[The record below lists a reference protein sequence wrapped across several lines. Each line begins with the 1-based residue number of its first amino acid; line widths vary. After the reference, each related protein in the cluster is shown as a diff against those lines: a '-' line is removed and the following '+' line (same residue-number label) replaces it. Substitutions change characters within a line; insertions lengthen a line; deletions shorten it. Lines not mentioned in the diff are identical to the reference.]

1 MGGMKSDDM
10 LPDRKD
16 LSFSGVGC
24 GGDILFSVISGQS
37 VLSSLVGSC
46 LVRWMGRGHLIFNGK
61 LPDCSWPIFAFSEK
75 WAESC
80 WPTCA
85 AGLRFLGGDQ
95 LATEMN
101 SRGPFFSFSAR

>member
-10 LPDRKD
+10 LPDRKE

-46 LVRWMGRGHLIFNGK
+46 LVRWMG
-61 LPDCSWPIFAFSEK
+61 
-75 WAESC
+75 
-80 WPTCA
+80 
-85 AGLRFLGGDQ
+85 
-95 LATEMN
+95 
-101 SRGPFFSFSAR
+101 

>member
-24 GGDILFSVISGQS
+24 GGDILFSVISVQR

-61 LPDCSWPIFAFSEK
+61 LPDCSWTIFAFSEK

-80 WPTCA
+80 WPTCV
-85 AGLRFLGGDQ
+85 Q
-95 LATEMN
+95 LA
-101 SRGPFFSFSAR
+101 